1 MECRD
6 VRGLNTDSVGP
17 GPSAGFYLG
26 MFMAFGG
33 QSSNRNYFQF
43 RRHRFFLKYPSFGM
57 NKPDRSLLT
66 LPMTPSR
73 INGKR

>member
-26 MFMAFGG
+26 MFMAFGD
-33 QSSNRNYFQF
+33 QARVPIEITSNLGGTDF
-43 RRHRFFLKYPSFGM
+43 S
-57 NKPDRSLLT
+57 
-66 LPMTPSR
+66 
-73 INGKR
+73 